1 MTMKKVMNKNKAI
14 IVGLM
19 AIISTSLSNPVSA
32 MDKKSD
38 PPGIEI
44 RYLGFV
50 DKNPVF
56 EFTTNNVQADN
67 FFITIM
73 DETGAVLFSE
83 KLSGKN
89 LSRRYRIDTDEEI
102 AEGGL
107 RFEVRSVNSKKTGV
121 YIAGVSENIT
131 REMAVTKIQ

>member
-1 MTMKKVMNKNKAI
+1 MKKVMNKNKAI

-19 AIISTSLSNPVSA
+19 AIISTSFSSPVSA

-38 PPGIEI
+38 PPGVEI

-50 DKNPVF
+50 NNNPVF
-56 EFTTNNVQADN
+56 EITTKNIQADN
-67 FFITIM
+67 FFITIR
-73 DETGAVLFSE
+73 DEAGTVLFSE

-89 LSRRYRIDTDEEI
+89 LSRKYRIDTEEEI
-102 AEGGL
+102 TEGGL
-107 RFEVRSVNSKKTGV
+107 RFEVRSVNSKKTEV
-121 YIAGVSENIT
+121 YIAGTSENVT

>member
-1 MTMKKVMNKNKAI
+1 MKKVMNKNKAI
-14 IVGLM
+14 LVALM
-19 AIISTSLSNPVSA
+19 AIISTAFSNPVSA
-32 MDKKSD
+32 MDKND
-38 PPGIEI
+38 PPGVEI

-50 DKNPVF
+50 DNNPVF
-56 EFTTNNVQADN
+56 EINTNNVQADN
-67 FFITIM
+67 FFITIR
-73 DETGAVLFSE
+73 DESGTVLYSE

-89 LSRRYRIDTDEEI
+89 LSRKYRIDTEDEI

-107 RFEVRSVNSKKTGV
+107 RFEVRSVNSKKTEV

>member
-102 AEGGL
+102 ADGGL